1 MKKTYE
7 VYVLLKTRGRI
18 MVDAENP
25 SDAREKADQMYK
37 DRKVRAM
44 HIKNSKLNVYQ
55 VKEIQ

>member
-1 MKKTYE
+1 MGCVT
-7 VYVLLKTRGRI
+7 
-18 MVDAENP
+18 VDAEN
-25 SDAREKADQMYK
+25 SADAREKAEQMYR

>member
-25 SDAREKADQMYK
+25 VDAREKAEQMYK

-44 HIKNSKLNVYQ
+44 RIKNSKLNVYQ